1 MSTETSSAETP
12 PAEPPSDETPSAADR
27 PTIRVLD
34 DVVTVGAL
42 VFWAIVLW
50 WAWTQGISRSQYGV
64 LFLGGILSLYVI
76 NEAKEAIEEGDLL
89 DLLILAAC
97 GAVMVVATVYIF
109 TDYEAFYVRRQ
120 GWAPDHEYRLA
131 WLVIGVI
138 LYLTWRSYGNVF
150 LALIGGAMLYAVYGN
165 HVPGLFGHSGIDTT
179 FMLQMLITDLAGF
192 YGSLTQLTA
201 AWIAPFLLYAGLL
214 FAFGA
219 FQLILRIA
227 IVSAKYIESGVAQ
240 TAVIASAIIGSIN
253 GSYAANAGM
262 TGSFT
267 IPTMMDAG
275 LSGRTAAGIEGT
287 ASTSGQ
293 VLPPVMGAS
302 AFVMASMLG
311 IPYWNIIVAGLIPA
325 AILVFSV
332 LVAVHYTSI
341 NEIGGQD
348 MDFDDY
354 FDDEMTRADKLV
366 QGTRF
371 GVPFVVLLITLGYF
385 QWTVMTSALYTIV
398 AMVIL
403 GVSTPVL
410 QDVYATSRGRKSGTV
425 EVDGWWTREWWTRGG
440 IRARLAR
447 TSRLPL
453 VGPAS
458 STMRWVRRQRP
469 VDTFLD
475 EVGNAVHGF
484 RRGAIILAP
493 IAIILAAVNGVVDLL
508 MTTGVPSRI
517 AIMLMQLSGG
527 ILLIAVLF
535 GMGVCIVMG
544 VGMPTVAAYVIVSTL
559 VAPTFINVF
568 GVPELA
574 AHFMVFYAAVMAGV
588 TPPVAIAVVVASGIA
603 GSNFWKSCGTA
614 ITIAA
619 PLFVLPVSFIY
630 HPEIVSTTIDA
641 HSLFSAGLI
650 MLGSLAIIYALNY
663 PFPLKRRFKFP
674 LRFALFWLGAF
685 VMVYPGW
692 MLQVA
697 GGTLFVLVFVG
708 EKLIANGH
716 TLRSPVGIGR

>member
-1 MSTETSSAETP
+1 MSTETASH
-12 PAEPPSDETPSAADR
+12 EPSTGRDR
-27 PTIRVLD
+27 LSVTALD
-34 DVVTVGAL
+34 YAITAGAL
-42 VFWAIVLW
+42 GLWAIVLW
-50 WAWTQGISRSQYGV
+50 WAWTQGISRAQYGV
-64 LFLGGILSLYVI
+64 LFLGAVLSVYVI
-76 NEAKEAIEEGDLL
+76 EEAKESVEKEDYV
-89 DLLILAAC
+89 DLLILVAC
-97 GAVMVVATVYIF
+97 GAVMVTATVYIF
-109 TDYEAFYVRRQ
+109 TDFDAFYIRRQ

-131 WLVIGVI
+131 WLVIAVI

-150 LALIGGAMLYAVYGN
+150 LALIGGAMLYAMYGYY
-165 HVPGLFGHSGIDTT
+165 VPGLFGHSGLDTIH
-179 FMLQMLITDLAGF
+179 MLQMLITDLAGF

-219 FQLILRIA
+219 FDLILRLA
-227 IVSAKYIESGVAQ
+227 IVSARYIESGVAQ
-240 TAVIASAIIGSIN
+240 TAVLSSAIIGSIN

-325 AILVFSV
+325 GILVASI

-341 NEIGGQD
+341 NEIGEQE
-348 MDFDDY
+348 MDFQDY
-354 FDDEMTRADKLV
+354 FDEEMTRNDKLV
-366 QGTRF
+366 QGVRF
-371 GVPFVVLLITLGYF
+371 GVPFAVLLFTLGYLQF
-385 QWTVMTSALYTIV
+385 TVMTSALYTIV
-398 AMVIL
+398 MMVAL
-403 GVSTPVL
+403 GIGMPVARSGYEVVARSDRPVYVD
-410 QDVYATSRGRKSGTV
+410 DVGGLWSSQ
-425 EVDGWWTREWWTRGG
+425 WWTRGRVRPALRSVG
-440 IRARLAR
+440 RRGPIGPVVGVGRSIRRF
-447 TSRLPL
+447 
-453 VGPAS
+453 
-458 STMRWVRRQRP
+458 RP
-469 VDTFLD
+469 VDTFL
-475 EVGNAVHGF
+475 EELRNGVRGF
-484 RRGAIILAP
+484 RRGAVILAP

-535 GMGVCIVMG
+535 GMGVCIIMG

-559 VAPTFINVF
+559 VAPTFVNVF
-568 GVPELA
+568 EVPELA

-603 GSNFWKSCGTA
+603 GSNFWRSCATA

-619 PLFVLPVSFIY
+619 PLFVLPISFIY
-630 HPEIVSTTIDA
+630 HPEIVSPSIDPQA
-641 HSLFSAGLI
+641 LFTGARILFGAF
-650 MLGSLAIIYALNY
+650 AIIYGLNY
-663 PFPLKRRFKFP
+663 AFGMRRLFAIP
-674 LRFALFWLGAF
+674 LRFGLFWLGVF
-685 VMVYPGW
+685 IMIYPGW
-692 MLQVA
+692 MLQLA
-697 GGTLFVLVFVG
+697 GIAVFAVVFVG
-708 EKLIANGH
+708 EKYVANGH
-716 TLRSPVGIGR
+716 ALPLPSAIER

>member
-1 MSTETSSAETP
+1 MSTETSSSETT
-12 PAEPPSDETPSAADR
+12 AGTDSLTVKALDNAVTLSA
-27 PTIRVLD
+27 L
-34 DVVTVGAL
+34 L
-42 VFWAIVLW
+42 LWAIVLW
-50 WAWTQGISRSQYGV
+50 WAWTQGISRAQYGV
-64 LFLGGILSLYVI
+64 LFLGAILSVYILS
-76 NEAKEAIEEGDLL
+76 EAKESVAEGDLL

-97 GAVMVVATVYIF
+97 GAVMITATVYIY
-109 TDYEAFYVRRQ
+109 TDFEAFYIRRQ

-131 WLVIGVI
+131 WLVIGVV

-150 LALIGGAMLYAVYGN
+150 LALIGGAILYAMYGYY
-165 HVPGLFGHSGIDTT
+165 VPGLFGHSGLDTIH
-179 FMLQMLITDLAGF
+179 MLQMLITDLAGF

-219 FQLILRIA
+219 FNLILRIA

-240 TAVIASAIIGSIN
+240 TAVISSAVIGSIN

-302 AFVMASMLG
+302 AFVMASVLG
-311 IPYWNIIVAGLIPA
+311 IAYWDIIIAGLIPA
-325 AILVFSV
+325 AILVFSI
-332 LVAVHYTSI
+332 LIAVHYTSI
-341 NEIGGQD
+341 NEMGNQE
-348 MDFDDY
+348 MNFDDY
-354 FDDEMTRADKLV
+354 FEDEMTRADKIV
-366 QGTRF
+366 QGVRF
-371 GVPFVVLLITLGYF
+371 GVPFAILLIMLGYF
-385 QWTVMTSALYTIV
+385 QYTVMTAALYTIV

-403 GVSTPVL
+403 GITTPVL
-410 QDVYATSRGRKSGTV
+410 QSIYATRIGTETETV
-425 EVDGWWTREWWTRGG
+425 TVDGWWTTDWWSKGTVR
-440 IRARLAR
+440 
-447 TSRLPL
+447 SRLSA
-453 VGPAS
+453 VGRLPVLS
-458 STMRWVRRQRP
+458 QYTSVMVRLRRQRP
-469 VDTFLD
+469 VHTFLE
-475 EVGNAVHGF
+475 EVGNVVHGF
-484 RRGAIILAP
+484 RRGAVILAP

-527 ILLIAVLF
+527 ILLIAVIF
-535 GMGVCIVMG
+535 GMAVCIIMG

-568 GVPELA
+568 EVPELA

-603 GSNFWKSCGTA
+603 GSNFWKSCATA
-614 ITIAA
+614 MTIAA
-619 PLFVLPVSFIY
+619 PLFVLPISFIY
-630 HPEIVSTTIDA
+630 HPEIVSPMIDL
-641 HSLFSAGLI
+641 HSLFSGALI
-650 MLGSLAIIYALNY
+650 MLGAITIIFALNY
-663 PFPLKRRFKFP
+663 PFELKRRFGLP
-674 LRFALFWLGAF
+674 LRFGLFWLGAF

-692 MLQVA
+692 MFQAA
-697 GGTLFVLVFVG
+697 GIGLFVAVFTSV
-708 EKLIANGH
+708 KYIANGYELH
-716 TLRSPVGIGR
+716 LPSAINR

>member
-1 MSTETSSAETP
+1 MSTETASPETTSGTNTL
-12 PAEPPSDETPSAADR
+12 AVRALDNAV
-27 PTIRVLD
+27 TI
-34 DVVTVGAL
+34 GAL
-42 VFWAIVLW
+42 LLWAVVLW
-50 WAWTQGISRSQYGV
+50 WAYTQNIGRTQYGV
-64 LFLGGILSLYVI
+64 LFLGGILMVYLLA
-76 NEAKEAIEEGDLL
+76 EAKESVEDGDLL

-97 GAVMVVATVYIF
+97 GAVMAVATVYIY
-109 TDYEAFYVRRQ
+109 TDFQAFYVRRQ

-150 LALIGGAMLYAVYGN
+150 LALIGGAMLYAMYGY
-165 HVPGLFGHSGIDTT
+165 HVPGLFGHSGLDTIH
-179 FMLQMLITDLAGF
+179 MLQMLITDLAGF

-219 FQLILRIA
+219 FDLILRIA

-240 TAVIASAIIGSIN
+240 TAVISSAIIGSIN

-267 IPTMMDAG
+267 IPTMMDSG

-302 AFVMASMLG
+302 AFVMASVLG
-311 IPYWNIIVAGLIPA
+311 IPYWNIIIAGLIPA
-325 AILVFSV
+325 AILVASI

-341 NEIGGQD
+341 NEIGEQE
-348 MDFDDY
+348 MNFDEY
-354 FDDEMTRADKLV
+354 FDDEMTRTDKLV

-371 GVPFVVLLITLGYF
+371 GIPFAILLITLGYF
-385 QWTVMTSALYTIV
+385 QYTVMTAALYTII
-398 AMVIL
+398 AMITL
-403 GVSTPVL
+403 GITTPVL
-410 QDVYATSRGRKSGTV
+410 QSIYDVTNGHKPKRV
-425 EVDGWWTREWWTRGG
+425 ELDENTWFAG
-440 IRARLAR
+440 IRHNRI
-447 TSRLPL
+447 
-453 VGPAS
+453 
-458 STMRWVRRQRP
+458 
-469 VDTFLD
+469 VDTLLT
-475 EVGNAVHGF
+475 EIENTIHGF
-484 RRGAIILAP
+484 RRGAVILAP

-527 ILLIAVLF
+527 ILLVAVLF
-535 GMGVCIVMG
+535 GMGVCIIMG

-568 GVPELA
+568 EVPELA

-603 GSNFWKSCGTA
+603 GSNFWKSCATA
-614 ITIAA
+614 MTIAA
-619 PLFVLPVSFIY
+619 PLFVLPISFIY
-630 HPEIVSTTIDA
+630 HPEIVSTAIDP
-641 HSLFSAGLI
+641 HSLFSGTLI
-650 MLGSLAIIYALNY
+650 LLGAFTIIYALNY
-663 PFPLKRRFKFP
+663 PLPLKRRYKFP
-674 LRFALFWLGAF
+674 VRFGMFWLGAF
-685 VMVYPGW
+685 IMVYPGW
-692 MLQVA
+692 MLQAA
-697 GGTLFVLVFVG
+697 GIVVFAAIFFG
-708 EKLIANGH
+708 EKFIANGH
-716 TLRSPVGIGR
+716 ELSVPSAMDR

>member
-1 MSTETSSAETP
+1 MSTETASP
-12 PAEPPSDETPSAADR
+12 ETPSGTDTLAVKA
-27 PTIRVLD
+27 LD
-34 DVVTVGAL
+34 NAITLSAL
-42 VFWAIVLW
+42 ILWAIVLW
-50 WAWTQGISRSQYGV
+50 WAWTQNIGRTQYGV
-64 LFLGGILSLYVI
+64 LFLGGILVVYIISEV
-76 NEAKEAIEEGDLL
+76 KEAVAEQDYL
-89 DLLILAAC
+89 DLLILVAC
-97 GAVMVVATVYIF
+97 GAVMVTATIYIY
-109 TDYEAFYVRRQ
+109 TDYEAFYIRRQ

-131 WLVIGVI
+131 WLVITVI

-150 LALIGGAMLYAVYGN
+150 LALIGGAMLYAMYGYY
-165 HVPGLFGHSGIDTT
+165 VPGLFGHSGLDTIH
-179 FMLQMLITDLAGF
+179 MLQMLITDLAGF

-219 FQLILRIA
+219 FDLILRIA

-311 IPYWNIIVAGLIPA
+311 IPYWNIIIAGLIPA
-325 AILVFSV
+325 AILVFSI

-348 MDFDDY
+348 MDFEDY
-354 FDDEMTRADKLV
+354 FEYEMTRSDKLV
-366 QGTRF
+366 QGIRF
-371 GVPFVVLLITLGYF
+371 GVPFAVLLITLGYF
-385 QWTVMTSALYTIV
+385 QYTVMTAALYTIV
-398 AMVIL
+398 TMVTL
-403 GVSTPVL
+403 GIATPVL
-410 QDVYATSRGRKSGTV
+410 QSGYNIQTGASESAYVDDVNGVWSREWWSRGRVRPAVRKVGHVRPIHTVLGT
-425 EVDGWWTREWWTRGG
+425 
-440 IRARLAR
+440 AR
-447 TSRLPL
+447 TI
-453 VGPAS
+453 
-458 STMRWVRRQRP
+458 RRFKP
-469 VDTFLD
+469 VETFLE
-475 EVGNAVHGF
+475 EVSNTIHGF

-535 GMGVCIVMG
+535 GMGVCIIMG

-568 GVPELA
+568 EVPELA

-603 GSNFWKSCGTA
+603 GSNFWRSCGKA

-619 PLFVLPVSFIY
+619 PLFVLPISFIY
-630 HPEIVSTTIDA
+630 HPEIVSTVIDA
-641 HSLFSAGLI
+641 QSLFTGALVMG
-650 MLGSLAIIYALNY
+650 GSITIIFALNY
-663 PFPLKRRFKFP
+663 PFELRRRFGLP
-674 LRFALFWLGAF
+674 LRFGLFWLGAF

-692 MLQVA
+692 MLQAA
-697 GGTLFVLVFVG
+697 GIALFVATFVSVRYV
-708 EKLIANGH
+708 ANGYE
-716 TLRSPVGIGR
+716 LPVPAAIER